1 MTWTNKLFNILLLN
15 SLSGGMIYGIWLL
28 VKKYL
33 SAKKKI
39 KYIYPLLWVVI
50 VSFCFP
56 FMYLYLQISVMIPGE
71 PGWTYGILFVRTPF
85 IYWTQCIIGAI
96 WIVGVLLET
105 YLYVREYRKFLK
117 ILKGNI
123 PCLELEEKKNRI
135 QRELAIKQKIKIYQ
149 NYAVDSPIVK
159 GIFVK

>member
-1 MTWTNKLFNILLLN
+1 MLLN

-71 PGWTYGILFVRTPF
+71 PGWTSGILFVRTPS
-85 IYWTQCIIGAI
+85 IYWAQCIIGAI
-96 WIVGVLLET
+96 WIGGVLLET

-123 PCLELEEKKNRI
+123 PCLELEEKKNLPKLCGRFTNCKGDFCKKNYFASKRI
-135 QRELAIKQKIKIYQ
+135 
-149 NYAVDSPIVK
+149 
-159 GIFVK
+159 